1 MNANEMRHIAD
12 DVSELLKT
20 LANSN
25 RLMALCE
32 LHDSEC
38 SVGELAERVGVRDQ
52 AMSQQLSILRAKGL
66 VRTRR
71 EGQTIYY
78 SLARDDVRR
87 IIETLY
93 QQYCTKGRGKSQRSR
108 ASAS

>member
-1 MNANEMRHIAD
+1 MNANEMRDIAD
-12 DVSELLKT
+12 DVSEVLKT
-20 LANSN
+20 LANAN

-32 LHDSEC
+32 LHDCER
-38 SVGELAERVGVRDQ
+38 SVGELAERIGVRDQ

-78 SLARDDVRR
+78 SLARDDVRS

-93 QQYCTKGRGKSQRSR
+93 RQYCAEGRDKAQRGK
-108 ASAS
+108 AGGG